1 MTRHRYRRNL
11 GILAPA
17 LSLAL
22 ALALWPPLSPGGDLS
37 PVADGARRDLV
48 LPDLDGRQVTL
59 DDYRG
64 KVVLIN
70 FWASWCTPCVQ
81 EMPDIIRLQAAMQD
95 DTFQVIGINVGETA
109 RRARAAATRLGLDF
123 PVLLDT
129 DSAVFRR
136 WGTEV
141 LPTSYVVDADGIV
154 RFVAFGPLDWDDPDI
169 IARLQS
175 MVAAAPATRRAQEP
189 LAGR

>member
-11 GILAPA
+11 GIPAPA

-48 LPDLDGRQVTL
+48 LPDLDGRLVTL

-81 EMPDIIRLQAAMQD
+81 EMPDIVRLQAAMQD
-95 DTFQVIGINVGETA
+95 DTFQVIGINVGESA
-109 RRARAAATRLGLDF
+109 RRAGTAATRLGLDF
-123 PVLLDT
+123 TVLLDA

-136 WGTEV
+136 WGADV
-141 LPTSYVVDADGIV
+141 LPTTYIVDAYGV
-154 RFVAFGPLDWDDPDI
+154 ARFVAIGPLDWDDPGI
-169 IARLQS
+169 IARLRS
-175 MVAAAPATRRAQEP
+175 LVAAAPVIHRAQEP
-189 LAGR
+189 SPGW